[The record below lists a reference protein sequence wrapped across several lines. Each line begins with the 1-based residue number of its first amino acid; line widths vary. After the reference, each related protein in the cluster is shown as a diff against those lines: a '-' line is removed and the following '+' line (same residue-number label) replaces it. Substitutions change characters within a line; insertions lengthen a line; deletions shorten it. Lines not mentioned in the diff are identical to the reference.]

1 MWRVEKLTVT
11 EESYS
16 RVHEKHREWQ
26 KQSFNCFQISVF
38 IHNKDLICIIMTSEP
53 HTVFASPCFSHCP
66 LVAVHSFNMNMYS
79 FLHFCSCTDFHIW
92 VMLHF
97 LLWVALPALYCNH
110 LLPLLISDYAKGL
123 FYSIWA
129 SKALRTRT
137 FLRLSAFCVTFIH
150 IHSVMDTPES
160 NLGFSN
166 LSKDTLART
175 ARDETTNYLLKSCSV
190 HMDVAF
196 SVGELIEQNQL
207 LGIYL
212 PGWSMHQDTNYLIGG
227 WPASWSVS

>member
-1 MWRVEKLTVT
+1 MRST
-11 EESYS
+11 
-16 RVHEKHREWQ
+16 EWQ
-26 KQSFNCFQISVF
+26 KQSFNRFQISVF
-38 IHNKDLICIIMTSEP
+38 IHRKDLICIIMTSEP

-66 LVAVHSFNMNMYS
+66 LVVVHSFNMNMYS
-79 FLHFCSCTDFHIW
+79 FLHFCSCTDFHIP

-110 LLPLLISDYAKGL
+110 LLPLLISDYGKGL

-137 FLRLSAFCVTFIH
+137 FLRLSAFCVAFV
-150 IHSVMDTPES
+150 IHSLMDTPES
-160 NLGFSN
+160 NLGFSI

-190 HMDVAF
+190 HLEVAF